1 MFNLDDLA
9 TIVDRRAAADAES
22 SYTRVM
28 LDKGIVHCAKKFGE
42 EATEA
47 VIAAVAQDDSAL
59 RAEAADVLYHLLVL
73 LKARGL
79 PLSDVLA
86 ELSRRTAQSG
96 LDEKA
101 SRTK

>member
-1 MFNLDDLA
+1 MFSLDDLA
-9 TIVDRRAAADAES
+9 AIVDRRAEVDAGS
-22 SYTRVM
+22 SYTRAM
-28 LDKGIVHCAKKFGE
+28 LDKGVVHCAKKFGE
-42 EATEA
+42 EAIEA
-47 VIAAVAQDDSAL
+47 VIAAVAQDDAAL
-59 RAEAADVLYHLLVL
+59 RAEAADVLFHLLVL

-101 SRTK
+101 SRKK